1 MVEGTKLGEA
11 FEERLNRNGGQRGK
25 IRLDAALEIE
35 VVVDLRN
42 SGIVREAVSEIER
55 TDPCFDLVRR
65 YQRRGNVRRQ
75 FHLWRLR
82 NRRCT

>member
-42 SGIVREAVSEIER
+42 SGIVREAVSEI
-55 TDPCFDLVRR
+55 
-65 YQRRGNVRRQ
+65 
-75 FHLWRLR
+75 
-82 NRRCT
+82 